1 MPTLWVYFINKEYI
15 FMANSS
21 QEALA
26 QLQAQQAA
34 NKSAGDYLSSAE
46 TTLGVG
52 DARNTVKGLRTSID
66 NTTKLLNQVAPSVM
80 GRTQGSLVTNAQA
93 TRQIGNEQAPI
104 SKNLTTLGGQYTEA
118 GSNLSDLQSRATQQ
132 AQMGYQSQQ
141 EKNSYLQNLYNT
153 LYKQEQDQ
161 IAQQQAEAAR
171 QEQIRQY
178 NASMAEQQRQANMT
192 NSRAASSATSSTPS
206 TMEQALNQL
215 GSSFKQVGKNT
226 ARFYTGKDTYMTREQ
241 AAYSLANAAGV
252 PYADALKAIYGRF
265 KTQEGK

>member
-1 MPTLWVYFINKEYI
+1 
-15 FMANSS
+15 MANSS

-192 NSRAASSATSSTPS
+192 NSRAASSALSDLQSDIAKNVADFRSRGSFWTEKSLIP
-206 TMEQALNQL
+206 QL
-215 GSSFKQVGKNT
+215 VSAYPELSEAKIKSMVYAARKQ
-226 ARFYTGKDTYMTREQ
+226 YE
-241 AAYSLANAAGV
+241 
-252 PYADALKAIYGRF
+252 
-265 KTQEGK
+265 